1 MQNRGDLRRA
11 EPATRVRPWRSRA
24 SRQDK
29 GHARP
34 IGWTDPR
41 CWFGNPAARNVVPAR
56 RVAGKA
62 RRPKEPTRNDPG
74 CLFAGF
80 PCQLA
85 LVPSN
90 WPRFFSGPNEGA
102 ALKAS
107 LTAKPPTAA
116 RRARPVSS
124 PVLAGSGTPASISRS
139 YRSARAEDARG
150 AKEKSSRVTTRAV
163 TNDVT
168 GRWRETDSNP
178 RSPSEEPP
186 FETTCIPKPRKEG
199 DGVFRRLG
207 APGPAKC

>member
-1 MQNRGDLRRA
+1 MPVISNETTGSVARGGRAGCYCCARDSRMQNRGDLRTA

-116 RRARPVSS
+116 RKARPVSS
-124 PVLAGSGTPASISRS
+124 PVLAGSGTPASI
-139 YRSARAEDARG
+139 
-150 AKEKSSRVTTRAV
+150 KLK
-163 TNDVT
+163 
-168 GRWRETDSNP
+168 
-178 RSPSEEPP
+178 
-186 FETTCIPKPRKEG
+186 
-199 DGVFRRLG
+199 L
-207 APGPAKC
+207 